1 MDIDALDQLLNAQEE
16 EKLEEIR
23 ALIKDIQETRKNN
36 PEVRCINVNDDCEV
50 SMLNVLWPFG
60 ILC

>member
-1 MDIDALDQLLNAQEE
+1 MDINALDKLLDAQEE

-36 PEVRCINVNDDCEV
+36 PEV
-50 SMLNVLWPFG
+50 G
-60 ILC
+60 T